1 MINKVMRFVKEQ
13 HMFDAKDYVVA
24 GVSGGA
30 DSVCLL
36 FMLLEIQKV
45 IPIALHIVHINHQI
59 RSDAAADAQYVEWLC
74 AQHHLDRK
82 SVV

>member
-45 IPIALHIVHINHQI
+45 IPIALHLTPH
-59 RSDAAADAQYVEWLC
+59 
-74 AQHHLDRK
+74 RK
-82 SVV
+82 ALPAYLNPQA